1 MYINVFIK
9 IITTSSRFCPSVTK
23 PGPQCNYP
31 IKIKFIARTLI
42 SQLQY
47 ELQNRKGNVME
58 YLDTLKLGS
67 TTDNDLFLN
76 STFYVFIDIRIG
88 KQLENTN

>member
-1 MYINVFIK
+1 
-9 IITTSSRFCPSVTK
+9 
-23 PGPQCNYP
+23 
-31 IKIKFIARTLI
+31 
-42 SQLQY
+42 
-47 ELQNRKGNVME
+47 ME